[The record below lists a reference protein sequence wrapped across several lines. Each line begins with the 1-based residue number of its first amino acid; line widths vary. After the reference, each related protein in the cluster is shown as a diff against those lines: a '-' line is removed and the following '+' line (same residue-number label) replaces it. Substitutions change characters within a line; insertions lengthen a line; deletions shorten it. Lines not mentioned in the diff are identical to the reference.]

1 MTATQWIAVTALT
14 AGIFYLA
21 TPKPHKG
28 TNSAA
33 RTEALS
39 NGRQLHMTLAAFSE
53 KYGTFPSSGTLQK
66 IVAEKK
72 ITEFPLVTSNDYL
85 RQFVASGLSKSDRIG
100 WCHHPKVTGKRADD
114 ILFPLDQAF
123 APGECGF
130 SYVTGLSANSPPD
143 MPVLLAPMIP
153 GTTLF
158 DPEPFKG
165 KAVIVRV
172 NGTVTAEAIME
183 DGRVNTG
190 MGKTLFDPDAPH
202 WHGTTPYVVHPAERR
217 KD

>member
-1 MTATQWIAVTALT
+1 MTAKHWIVVAAVT
-14 AGIFYLA
+14 AGIFYVA
-21 TPKPHKG
+21 TPKPHNG

-33 RTEALS
+33 RTQAIS
-39 NGRQLHMTLAAFSE
+39 NGRQLHLNLIAFSK
-53 KYGTFPSSGTLQK
+53 KYGTFPSADTHQK
-66 IVAEKK
+66 IVAEMKN
-72 ITEFPLVTSNDYL
+72 TGFPLATSNDYF
-85 RQFVASGLSKSDRIG
+85 RQFIVSGISKSDRIG
-100 WCHHPKVTGKRADD
+100 WCHHPKVTGKSADD
-114 ILFPLDQAF
+114 IVVPLDQAF

-165 KAVIVRV
+165 KAVVVRV
-172 NGTVTAEAIME
+172 DGTATTEAIKE
-183 DGRVNTG
+183 DGRVNIG

-202 WHGTTPYVVHPAERR
+202 WHGTTPYVVHPSERR

>member
-1 MTATQWIAVTALT
+1 
-14 AGIFYLA
+14 
-21 TPKPHKG
+21 
-28 TNSAA
+28 
-33 RTEALS
+33 
-39 NGRQLHMTLAAFSE
+39 
-53 KYGTFPSSGTLQK
+53 
-66 IVAEKK
+66 
-72 ITEFPLVTSNDYL
+72 
-85 RQFVASGLSKSDRIG
+85 
-100 WCHHPKVTGKRADD
+100 
-114 ILFPLDQAF
+114 
-123 APGECGF
+123 
-130 SYVTGLSANSPPD
+130 

-165 KAVIVRV
+165 KAVVVRV
-172 NGTVTAEAIME
+172 DGTVTSEAIME